1 MQHPGISSRCDD
13 AIMETIPTNM
23 AMTKVTGDV
32 LTEALSVR
40 AKDPAD
46 DAANTGNA
54 AYRQHQ

>member
-1 MQHPGISSRCDD
+1 
-13 AIMETIPTNM
+13 M
-23 AMTKVTGDV
+23 AMTEVTGDV

-40 AKDPAD
+40 AKDPTD